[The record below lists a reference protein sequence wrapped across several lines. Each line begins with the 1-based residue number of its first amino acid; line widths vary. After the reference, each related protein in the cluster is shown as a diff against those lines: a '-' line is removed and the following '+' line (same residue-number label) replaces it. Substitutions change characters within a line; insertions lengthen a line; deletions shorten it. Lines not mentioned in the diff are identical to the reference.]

1 MSRKKLA
8 IIGVFV
14 LILITT
20 AFCVGTL
27 YPQSGRSEEYG
38 TSIKGLVPSTRQDIM
53 NPTTEKQPELQ
64 QERMVVHNA
73 YVSLETK
80 EIKDVLA
87 KVRVLAEG
95 YGGYVAGSS
104 QKEGKAQVTIRV
116 PKDNFQAAVQEIE
129 SYGKVLDERTTSE
142 DVTER
147 YIDLK
152 ARLENLQK
160 QEQRLR
166 EILGMARSVEDVL
179 KVEKELERVRGQIE
193 SLQGQMNYL
202 ERNVAMS
209 IIMVSL
215 TEPLPPFTPPDMN
228 WNEVFQAALKGL
240 FWVLRGLIVLL
251 VSLLPLA
258 LIGVPAYF
266 VYQRKRGRRIA
277 SKPS

>member
-1 MSRKKLA
+1 MSRKKLVMV
-8 IIGVFV
+8 GVLV
-14 LILITT
+14 LTLTVA
-20 AFCVGTL
+20 AFYVGAL
-27 YPQSGRSEEYG
+27 YPQYGRFEGSQAG
-38 TSIKGLVPSTRQDIM
+38 IKGLLPTTGQDI
-53 NPTTEKQPELQ
+53 TSSSTEKQPELQ

-73 YVSLETK
+73 QISLETR
-80 EIKDVLA
+80 EIQSVLA
-87 KVRVLAEG
+87 KVRSLAEG
-95 YGGYVAGSS
+95 YAGYVAGSS
-104 QKEGKAQVTIRV
+104 HKEGKAQITIRV
-116 PKDNFQAAVQEIE
+116 PKDKFQTAVHEIE

-166 EILGMARSVEDVL
+166 EILGMARTVEDVL

-209 IIMVSL
+209 IIMVNL

-228 WNEVFQAALKGL
+228 WNEVVQAALKGL
-240 FWVLRGLIVLL
+240 FWVLRGLIVLV

-258 LIGVPAYF
+258 LIGVPACF
-266 VYQRKRGRRIA
+266 VYQRKRRRRIT

>member
-1 MSRKKLA
+1 MSKRKLA
-8 IIGVFV
+8 IAGVLVLFV
-14 LILITT
+14 IVA
-20 AFCVGTL
+20 AFYVGTL
-27 YPQSGRSEEYG
+27 YPQPGGLEAYEARVKG
-38 TSIKGLVPSTRQDIM
+38 ALPTTPQGLVSSA
-53 NPTTEKQPELQ
+53 TEKQPEST
-64 QERMVVHNA
+64 QERMVVYNA
-73 YVSLETK
+73 YISLETK
-80 EIKDVLA
+80 EIQDALA
-87 KVRVLAEG
+87 KVRALAEG

-104 QKEGKAQVTIRV
+104 QKEGKAQITIRV
-116 PKDNFQAAVQEIE
+116 PKDRFQVAVRQIE
-129 SYGKVLDERTTSE
+129 SYGKVLDERTTSD

-166 EILGMARSVEDVL
+166 DILGMARTVEDVL

-193 SLQGQMNYL
+193 SLQGQINYL

-209 IIMVSL
+209 VIVVNL

-228 WNEVFQAALKGL
+228 WSEVFQAALKGL
-240 FWVLRGLIVLL
+240 FWVLRGLIVLA

-266 VYQRKRGRRIA
+266 VYKRKRGRRTT

>member
-1 MSRKKLA
+1 MSKRKLA
-8 IIGVFV
+8 IAGVLVLFV
-14 LILITT
+14 IVA
-20 AFCVGTL
+20 AFYVGTL
-27 YPQSGRSEEYG
+27 YPQPGGLEAYEARVKG
-38 TSIKGLVPSTRQDIM
+38 ALPTTPQGLVSSA
-53 NPTTEKQPELQ
+53 TEKQPEST
-64 QERMVVHNA
+64 QERMVVYNA
-73 YVSLETK
+73 YISLETK
-80 EIKDVLA
+80 EIQDALA
-87 KVRVLAEG
+87 KVRALAEG

-104 QKEGKAQVTIRV
+104 QKEGKAQITIRV
-116 PKDNFQAAVQEIE
+116 PKDRFQVAVRQIE
-129 SYGKVLDERTTSE
+129 SYGKVLDERTTSD

-166 EILGMARSVEDVL
+166 DILGMARTVEDVL

-193 SLQGQMNYL
+193 SLQGQINYL

-209 IIMVSL
+209 VIVVNL

-228 WNEVFQAALKGL
+228 WSEVFQAALKGL
-240 FWVLRGLIVLL
+240 FWVLRGLIVLV

-258 LIGVPAYF
+258 LISVPAYF
-266 VYQRKRGRRIA
+266 VYKRKRGRRVT

>member
-1 MSRKKLA
+1 MSKRKLA
-8 IIGVFV
+8 IAGVLVLFV
-14 LILITT
+14 IVA
-20 AFCVGTL
+20 AFYVGTL
-27 YPQSGRSEEYG
+27 YPQPGGLEAYEARVKG
-38 TSIKGLVPSTRQDIM
+38 ALPTTPQGLVSSA
-53 NPTTEKQPELQ
+53 TEKQPEST
-64 QERMVVHNA
+64 QERMVVYNA
-73 YVSLETK
+73 YISLETK
-80 EIKDVLA
+80 EIQDALA
-87 KVRVLAEG
+87 KVRALAEG

-104 QKEGKAQVTIRV
+104 QKEGKAQITIRV
-116 PKDNFQAAVQEIE
+116 PKDRFQVAVRQIE
-129 SYGKVLDERTTSE
+129 SYGKVLDERTTSD

-166 EILGMARSVEDVL
+166 DILGMARTVEDVL

-193 SLQGQMNYL
+193 SLQGQINYL

-209 IIMVSL
+209 VIVVNL

-228 WNEVFQAALKGL
+228 WSEVFQAALKGL
-240 FWVLRGLIVLL
+240 FWVLRGLIVLV

-266 VYQRKRGRRIA
+266 VYKRKRGRRVT

>member
-1 MSRKKLA
+1 MSRKKFLT
-8 IIGVFV
+8 ISVFI
-14 LILITT
+14 LILMT
-20 AFCVGTL
+20 AAFHIGTL
-27 YPQSGRSEEYG
+27 YPQFGRFEGYDA
-38 TSIKGLVPSTRQDIM
+38 SIKGLVPTTPQELIGSA
-53 NPTTEKQPELQ
+53 TEKQAESA
-64 QERMVVHNA
+64 QERMVVYNA
-73 YVSLETK
+73 YICLETK

-87 KVRVLAEG
+87 KVRALAEG
-95 YGGYVAGSS
+95 YGGYIAGSS
-104 QKEGKAQVTIRV
+104 QKEGKAQITIRV
-116 PKDNFQAAVQEIE
+116 PKDKFQAAVQEIE

-166 EILGMARSVEDVL
+166 EILGMARTVEEVL

-193 SLQGQMNYL
+193 SLQGQINYL

-209 IIMVSL
+209 IIVVNL

-228 WNEVFQAALKGL
+228 WSEVFEAALKGL
-240 FWVLRGLIVLL
+240 FWVLRGLIVLI

-266 VYQRKRGRRIA
+266 VYQRKKKRRIT

>member
-8 IIGVFV
+8 TISVFV
-14 LILITT
+14 LILTIA
-20 AFCVGTL
+20 AFYVGTL
-27 YPQSGRSEEYG
+27 YPQYSRFEVYDAR
-38 TSIKGLVPSTRQDIM
+38 IKGLVPTTPQDLIGSA
-53 NPTTEKQPELQ
+53 TEKQAESA
-64 QERMVVHNA
+64 QERMVVYNA
-73 YVSLETK
+73 YISLETK
-80 EIKDVLA
+80 EIQGGLA
-87 KVRVLAEG
+87 KVRALAEG

-104 QKEGKAQVTIRV
+104 QKEGKAQITIRV
-116 PKDNFQAAVQEIE
+116 PKDKFQASVRDIE
-129 SYGKVLDERTTSE
+129 RYGKVLDERTTSE

-166 EILGMARSVEDVL
+166 EILGMARTVEEVL

-193 SLQGQMNYL
+193 SLQGQINYL

-209 IIMVSL
+209 IIVVNL
-215 TEPLPPFTPPDMN
+215 TEPLPPFTFPDMK
-228 WNEVFQAALKGL
+228 WSEVFEAALRGL
-240 FWVLRGLIVLL
+240 FWVLRGLIVLV

-258 LIGVPAYF
+258 LIGVLGYF
-266 VYQRKRGRRIA
+266 VYRWQKKRRIT

>member
-1 MSRKKLA
+1 MSRNKLA

-152 ARLENLQK
+152 ARLENLKK

-166 EILGMARSVEDVL
+166 EILGMARTVEEVL

-193 SLQGQMNYL
+193 SLQGQINYI
-202 ERNVAMS
+202 ERNIAMS
-209 IIMVSL
+209 IIVVNL
-215 TEPLPPFTPPDMN
+215 TEPLPPFTTPDMN
-228 WNEVFQAALKGL
+228 WREVFEAALRGL
-240 FWVLRGLIVLL
+240 FWVLRGLIVLV
-251 VSLLPLA
+251 VSLLPLTI
-258 LIGVPAYF
+258 IGVPAYL
-266 VYQRKRGRRIA
+266 VYQREKKKRIT
-277 SKPS
+277 KPS